1 MTTLV
6 NVDNFVRAETDRMF
20 AALSAQAPINVLAHH
35 REPASIENQPVIRQ
49 NRDTLYSSA
58 IVDIAAGATLSL
70 PDAGGRYLSVMVV
83 NNDHYINDV
92 FHDVGEHELTVDQFD
107 TDYVLVAARILVD
120 PNDPADLEAVHA
132 APGPDRSPGEVG
144 ATVRDARLRRGE
156 LRHDTQCGPHAVPWR
171 QRLRR
176 RVRPQGRRRP
186 GEAPARDGV
195 GLGWPAGT

>member
-1 MTTLV
+1 MATLV

-58 IVDIAAGATLSL
+58 IVDIAEGATLSL

-92 FHDVGEHELTVDQFD
+92 FHDVGEHELTVDRS
-107 TDYVLVAARILVD
+107 T
-120 PNDPADLEAVHA
+120 PTTCSSPHA
-132 APGPDRSPGEVG
+132 SWSTPTTRPISKQSTRSRTRSLCGRSRRDRS
-144 ATVRDARLRRGE
+144 
-156 LRHDTQCGPHAVPWR
+156 
-171 QRLRR
+171 
-176 RVRPQGRRRP
+176 
-186 GEAPARDGV
+186 
-195 GLGWPAGT
+195 